1 MSNSNSS
8 NNKSEGYNFDYDQ
21 EYGNDEIRK
30 PDRVIRER
38 LIDYDYMNYDFD
50 NNYNF
55 NYNYNFNDNY
65 NDFSKEED
73 DINQAIK
80 ESLKISEENEE
91 KEVLRIIN
99 ETKEEIEKREKRFE
113 KILVKLKRIGNY
125 DKIIKD
131 IYNIL
136 QSTIDSYVSLQFDF
150 CYFEKDRYDY
160 IFNNLKT
167 VKLDKKE
174 FESLKMFIMC
184 KN

>member
-1 MSNSNSS
+1 MSNSNFS
-8 NNKSEGYNFDYDQ
+8 NNNSKSYNFDYNYD
-21 EYGNDEIRK
+21 YDNDEIRK
-30 PDRVIRER
+30 PDRVIREK
-38 LIDYDYMNYDFD
+38 LIDYDYINYDFD
-50 NNYNF
+50 NNYNYH
-55 NYNYNFNDNY
+55 YNCNFND
-65 NDFSKEED
+65 NDFSKEDD

-99 ETKEEIEKREKRFE
+99 ETKEEIEKRGKRFE

-150 CYFEKDRYDY
+150 CYVEKDRYDY

-167 VKLDKKE
+167 VKLDKEE
-174 FESLKMFIMC
+174 FESLKMFIIC
-184 KN
+184 KI